1 MITDEM
7 AFDKIQQAVQ
17 FFRQRLAA
25 GPQPSQEL
33 YRELQNLGISQLLAK
48 RAERRL
54 GVLGYQRDGRWWLSV
69 DTTQDKGYR
78 SQKGV
83 GKSKGAT
90 G

>member
-1 MITDEM
+1 MTSPEM
-7 AFDKIQQAVQ
+7 ASNKIQQAVQ

-33 YRELQNLGISQLLAK
+33 YRELLNLGISRLLAK
-48 RAERRL
+48 RAQRRL
-54 GVLGYQRDGRWWLSV
+54 GILAYQQAGRWWLSV

-78 SQKGV
+78 FQKGV
-83 GKSKGAT
+83 GKSKGAA